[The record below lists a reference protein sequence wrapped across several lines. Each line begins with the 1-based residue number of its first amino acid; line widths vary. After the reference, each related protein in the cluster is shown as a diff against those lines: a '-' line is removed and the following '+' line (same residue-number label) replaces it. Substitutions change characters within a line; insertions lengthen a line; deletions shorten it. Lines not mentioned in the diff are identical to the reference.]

1 MIALPGVYRPQ
12 ADTALLARALVQEDL
27 GPASE
32 VLEIGTGTGEPVL
45 RAADTGTHVTAV
57 DVSWLAVLTARL
69 NVPRRRIPLRV
80 VHGDFAGRAA
90 DHRYDL
96 VVSNPDLRGSTP
108 PPAPWGR
115 GAQGHSGLCG
125 ADQTVRRPA
134 GEGLAAEVT
143 ARASVPWG
151 PVLRARRDRLERQ
164 GRVAEAEQWEEPAVI
179 RARYP

>member
-32 VLEIGTGTGEPVL
+32 VLEIGTGTGEPAL
-45 RAADTGTHVTAV
+45 RSADTGAHVTAV

-69 NVPRRRIPLRV
+69 NALRRRIPLRV
-80 VHGDFAGRAA
+80 VHGDFAGRVA

-108 PPAPWGR
+108 PPAPRGR
-115 GAQGHSGLCG
+115 PAQGHSGLCG

-151 PVLRARRDRLERQ
+151 PVLRARRDRLERK

>member
-1 MIALPGVYRPQ
+1 M
-12 ADTALLARALVQEDL
+12 
-27 GPASE
+27 
-32 VLEIGTGTGEPVL
+32 LEIGTGTGEPAL
-45 RAADTGTHVTAV
+45 RAADTGAHVTAV

-69 NVPRRRIPLRV
+69 NAPRRRIPPRV

-108 PPAPWGR
+108 PPAPRGR
-115 GAQGHSGLCG
+115 PAQGHSGLCG

-134 GEGLAAEVT
+134 GEGLAAEET
-143 ARASVPWG
+143 ARGFVPWG
-151 PVLRARRDRLERQ
+151 PYCLRGTDRLERQ